1 MKENYIEKIYA
12 GWLAKI
18 IGIRLGA
25 PIEGWSYE
33 KIKKL
38 YGALDEY
45 PVDYQ
50 LFAADDDS
58 NGPIFFVRALED
70 KEPEKPLEASDV
82 ADALL
87 NYAPYEHGFFW
98 WGGYGTSTEHTAY
111 LNLRHGIPAPESGS
125 IAHNGSAVA
134 EQIGGQIFID
144 CWGLVSPGRPDLAA
158 ALAAKA
164 ASVTHDSNGIY
175 GGIFVAVCISAAFD
189 ENDIEK
195 IIGTGLSYIPNDCEY
210 TRAVRAVADYYHAH
224 PDNWEACYQYIF
236 ENFGYDRYPGNCH
249 IIPNICVMI
258 LSLLYG
264 EGDFDRTLT
273 ICNRCGWDTDC
284 NVGNVA
290 AIMGVRCGLDAI
302 ADKWRRPINDF
313 LACSS
318 VVGSLNI
325 QDIPYG
331 ALYMANEASKLLNSP
346 LPKPWLDIAKNRP
359 DSCHFEFEGSTHA
372 MRLCGDWPCFEGS
385 CINSDEYAHTGKRAL
400 KTVVKS
406 MPSGNF
412 CYLYKKTYF
421 VPEDFHD
428 SRYDPA
434 FSPLV
439 YSGQTIHA
447 SLLSPKYSKNC
458 YAACYAHDARSGKYF
473 IGEPMLLTPEQW
485 HTLSYQIPYAP
496 NTLLDEAGV
505 AFYITG
511 EGDQTEDLV
520 LFADDIYFDGT
531 PNYSLDFAC
540 EHVEVWPGLH
550 REISQCTRLKGLAW
564 LEDDALHLS
573 CDDFGEVY
581 TGSHTFKDYT
591 ASFEITPVFGT
602 WHGVLIRVQG
612 GIRTYGA
619 ALLPD
624 GRFGIVKND
633 GSYSVAACTDFPW
646 ENGRSYTITV
656 TAKGSQLK
664 ACVRDENHTICAD
677 VSWSDNEH
685 VYSHGGIGFAV
696 REGSHCMFRT
706 VRIMPA

>member
-1 MKENYIEKIYA
+1 
-12 GWLAKI
+12 
-18 IGIRLGA
+18 
-25 PIEGWSYE
+25 
-33 KIKKL
+33 
-38 YGALDEY
+38 
-45 PVDYQ
+45 
-50 LFAADDDS
+50 
-58 NGPIFFVRALED
+58 
-70 KEPEKPLEASDV
+70 
-82 ADALL
+82 
-87 NYAPYEHGFFW
+87 
-98 WGGYGTSTEHTAY
+98 
-111 LNLRHGIPAPESGS
+111 
-125 IAHNGSAVA
+125 
-134 EQIGGQIFID
+134 
-144 CWGLVSPGRPDLAA
+144 
-158 ALAAKA
+158 
-164 ASVTHDSNGIY
+164 
-175 GGIFVAVCISAAFD
+175 
-189 ENDIEK
+189 
-195 IIGTGLSYIPNDCEY
+195 
-210 TRAVRAVADYYHAH
+210 
-224 PDNWEACYQYIF
+224 
-236 ENFGYDRYPGNCH
+236 
-249 IIPNICVMI
+249 
-258 LSLLYG
+258 
-264 EGDFDRTLT
+264 
-273 ICNRCGWDTDC
+273 
-284 NVGNVA
+284 
-290 AIMGVRCGLDAI
+290 
-302 ADKWRRPINDF
+302 
-313 LACSS
+313 
-318 VVGSLNI
+318 
-325 QDIPYG
+325 
-331 ALYMANEASKLLNSP
+331 
-346 LPKPWLDIAKNRP
+346 
-359 DSCHFEFEGSTHA
+359 
-372 MRLCGDWPCFEGS
+372 
-385 CINSDEYAHTGKRAL
+385 
-400 KTVVKS
+400 

-458 YAACYAHDARSGKYF
+458 YAACYAHDARSGEYF
-473 IGEPMLLTPEQW
+473 IGEPALLQPEQW

-531 PNYSLDFAC
+531 PNYTLDFAC

-591 ASFEITPVFGT
+591 AAFEITPVFGT